1 MRLELHNRQRK
12 IKVSTGEWQKTFEAL
27 LAQVQDDLVKNTPQ
41 WLTAEDDIDLTRL
54 FALGTMSCQ
63 LISDKSIA
71 QINRQWRDKNR
82 PTDVLSF
89 PIQLSVPFHLKDLPL
104 DSAIG
109 SIDCDWQVGELFI
122 SVQKAL
128 EQSIE
133 YGHSIE
139 REMAFL
145 FVHACLHV
153 MGFDHIDADDEK
165 EMMGRQKRIL
175 DRAGFARNC

>member
-1 MRLELHNRQRK
+1 MRLELHNRQRN

-104 DSAIG
+104 EIG
-109 SIDCDWQVGELFI
+109 R
-122 SVQKAL
+122 A
-128 EQSIE
+128 
-133 YGHSIE
+133 
-139 REMAFL
+139 
-145 FVHACLHV
+145 HV
-153 MGFDHIDADDEK
+153 
-165 EMMGRQKRIL
+165 
-175 DRAGFARNC
+175 